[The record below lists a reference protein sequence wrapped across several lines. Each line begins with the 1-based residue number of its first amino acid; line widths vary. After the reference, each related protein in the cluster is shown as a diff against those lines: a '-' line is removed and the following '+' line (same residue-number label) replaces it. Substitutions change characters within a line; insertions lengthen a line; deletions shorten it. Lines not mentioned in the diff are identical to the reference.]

1 MGRELSQDGPL
12 LGSPEGENHV
22 LDQNGRSF
30 PTSWRLMQIQTRS
43 HQEQE
48 GRNSGNSN
56 PKEGEIPL
64 LGHNLSLPSPIE
76 RKEKLSVLTKQGVK
90 VVFGFHD

>member
-12 LGSPEGENHV
+12 LGSPEGENHI
-22 LDQNGRSF
+22 LDQNVRSF
-30 PTSWRLMQIQTRS
+30 LPSWRLMQIQTWP

-48 GRNSGNSN
+48 GRNSGNPF

-64 LGHNLSLPSPIE
+64 LDRYLSLPSPIE
-76 RKEKLSVLTKQGVK
+76 RKEELSV
-90 VVFGFHD
+90 